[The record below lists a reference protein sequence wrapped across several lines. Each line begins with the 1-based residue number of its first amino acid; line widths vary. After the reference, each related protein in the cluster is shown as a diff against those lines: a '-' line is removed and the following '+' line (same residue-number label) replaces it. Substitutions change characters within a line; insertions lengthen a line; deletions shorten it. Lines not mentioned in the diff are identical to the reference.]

1 MFYYYQD
8 ILPFRGFFIIKEKL
22 LPTHLIFYKDCLFD
36 TKTGRKYRMEF
47 DCYSLET
54 EEIAIVWKWGTCHL
68 LSSNFDKASTY
79 SISVNN
85 KATWLVANSVYIS
98 FVFFSQ
104 VIAPGRITQTSHMS
118 WWSHIFKPNL
128 RILVLITIRTA
139 NKQLAYH

>member
-54 EEIAIVWKWGTCHL
+54 EKKL
-68 LSSNFDKASTY
+68 
-79 SISVNN
+79 
-85 KATWLVANSVYIS
+85 
-98 FVFFSQ
+98 Q
-104 VIAPGRITQTSHMS
+104 
-118 WWSHIFKPNL
+118 
-128 RILVLITIRTA
+128 
-139 NKQLAYH
+139 